1 MDNDKKYSLE
11 QLRSAWGA
19 GMYSASENDD
29 YSKENILASIEEFEK
44 KIKNLLTNVL
54 LSIGGCS
61 EEDIL
66 KMKNYDS
73 TADIILSLHDKYP
86 QSNTQIDNILQ
97 ALWNLNEFISNL
109 RIEYG
114 KKI

>member
-44 KIKNLLTNVL
+44 KIKKPSYKCFIEHWGLLRRRY
-54 LSIGGCS
+54 I
-61 EEDIL
+61 
-66 KMKNYDS
+66 KNEKLRFNSRY
-73 TADIILSLHDKYP
+73 
-86 QSNTQIDNILQ
+86 N
-97 ALWNLNEFISNL
+97 FIAS
-109 RIEYG
+109 
-114 KKI
+114 